1 MTERKQPESETARV
15 DTPAAEAPGGA
26 LPGEPATGGD
36 PAVPAPAT
44 MQSFHDAA
52 FAENERFGADNLDL
66 LKALG
71 LGLMVT
77 AFFYQVFPIPFL
89 DRGRLL
95 ALFENDNWVSPVI
108 VAMTLWSFFILMFKF
123 LRFRFQNL
131 IWKKFRNPSIAQ
143 LLNRKIYAR
152 DTDRVIADLKS
163 ALDRDKVKKYERS
176 TVYRR
181 VLRMLYVLR
190 GATRKEGMDNLMDYQ
205 GQIDVKKMENG
216 YTILHVFIWAIPIL
230 GFIGTVMGI
239 GMSVNEFAQFIQVAE
254 AGGEFNSQMRSALGS
269 VTGGLAIAFNTTF
282 LALVLVIP
290 VMLLTSLLHKNEEE
304 FLLKIEEFCLE
315 ELLPLMQV
323 DPGETA
329 LAEGYDEHMHR
340 ILRLSETW
348 LGQFEPMVK
357 NLSRQA
363 EMMGHQLDGIQP
375 LVKDFTD
382 RLIGGEQRESPR
394 DFPSGGADSTPP
406 AKAEA
411 GRGHVFGEKE
421 KEPPSHS

>member
-1 MTERKQPESETARV
+1 MTQNTPPESGTARNE
-15 DTPAAEAPGGA
+15 TPAAMEAGA
-26 LPGEPATGGD
+26 VPGD
-36 PAVPAPAT
+36 PNPMSPT
-44 MQSFHDAA
+44 LMKSHHDSA
-52 FAENERFGADNLDL
+52 FVEEERFGADNLDL
-66 LKALG
+66 IKALG

-89 DRGRLL
+89 DQGRLL

-108 VAMTLWSFFILMFKF
+108 VAMTSWSFFILMFKF
-123 LRFRFQNL
+123 LRFRFQNS
-131 IWKKFRNPSIAQ
+131 IWKKFRQPAITQ
-143 LLNRKIYAR
+143 LLNRKIYGR
-152 DTDRVIADLKS
+152 DADRVIADLKS
-163 ALDRDKVKKYERS
+163 ALDQAKVKKYERS
-176 TVYRR
+176 TLYRR
-181 VLRMLYVLR
+181 VLRLLYVLR
-190 GATRKEGMDNLMDYQ
+190 GATRKEGLDNLTDYQ
-205 GQIDVKKMENG
+205 GQIDQKRMENG

-290 VMLLTSLLHKNEEE
+290 VMLLTSLLYKNEEE

-315 ELLPLMQV
+315 DLLPLMHV
-323 DPGETA
+323 EPGETA
-329 LAEGYDEHMHR
+329 LAEGYEEHLHR
-340 ILRLSETW
+340 IMRLSDTW
-348 LGQFEPMVK
+348 LGQFEPLVQ

-382 RLIGGEQRESPR
+382 RLIGGGRQETAQRIS
-394 DFPSGGADSTPP
+394 PSGAASAPP
-406 AKAEA
+406 AKAEG
-411 GRGHVFGEKE
+411 GRGLVFGKKE
-421 KEPPSHS
+421 EDPPSHS